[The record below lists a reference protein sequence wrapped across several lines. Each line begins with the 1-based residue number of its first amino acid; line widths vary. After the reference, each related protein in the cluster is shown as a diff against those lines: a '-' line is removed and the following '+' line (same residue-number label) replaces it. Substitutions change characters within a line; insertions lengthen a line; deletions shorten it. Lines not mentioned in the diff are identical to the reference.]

1 VNESSRR
8 SKWLNALVVA
18 TVLTLTRVCLLN
30 LRGPDWL
37 PEADTLLG
45 FLQQWCVVAA
55 ISSPALIAYFWMV
68 SRLTR

>member
-1 VNESSRR
+1 MSLRR

-18 TVLTLTRVCLLN
+18 TVLTLTRASLLN

-37 PEADTLLG
+37 PEADTLLWS
-45 FLQQWCVVAA
+45 FQQWCVVAA
-55 ISSPALIAYFWMV
+55 ISSPTLIAYFWMV